1 MKRYLRIQCLAAV
14 AAFALALPVVTAQDA
29 ESDKRTERAERAER
43 ARQERE
49 AEQQERIAAG
59 RQDAKRGPQDGLRKL
74 QRAMSRME
82 ISERQRTAIDALFEG
97 HFAEYGGREVPADQQ
112 EFLKK
117 MREAYAAEDME
128 RVDEIRRQRAELKS
142 GRAEQMREATTK
154 LLGEIEEQLET
165 AQRDQFHQLVERFR
179 VNQQRRTTSPRMKAV
194 MRVVYNR
201 DVDLTDEQRE
211 KIKSLQRDAHKAAR
225 AKRLD
230 KEERAEQDEKLISEI
245 LAVLT
250 SEQQETVEATIKKLE
265 ERMSAAEQRRGRER
279 GGDK

>member
-29 ESDKRTERAERAER
+29 ESDKRTQRAERAER
-43 ARQERE
+43 ARQQRA

-97 HFAEYGGREVPADQQ
+97 HFAEYGGREVPADQK

-128 RVDEIRRQRAELKS
+128 RVDEIRRQRAELES

-194 MRVVYNR
+194 MRAVYNR
-201 DVDLTDEQRE
+201 DVDLSEEQRE

-250 SEQQETVEATIKKLE
+250 SEQQETVEASIKKLE
-265 ERMSAAEQRRGRER
+265 ERMSAAERRRSRER
-279 GGDK
+279 GDDK

>member
-1 MKRYLRIQCLAAV
+1 MKRYLRIQCLAAL

-29 ESDKRTERAERAER
+29 ESDQQAERAER
-43 ARQERE
+43 ARRQR
-49 AEQQERIAAG
+49 AAKQQERSAAG

-82 ISERQRTAIDALFEG
+82 ISDRRRTAIDALFEG
-97 HFAEYGGREVPADQQ
+97 HFAEYGGRQSPADQM
-112 EFLKK
+112 ELLKK

-128 RVDEIRRQRAELKS
+128 RVDELRRQRAELKS

-165 AQRDQFHQLVERFR
+165 AQLDQFHQLVERFR
-179 VNQQRRTTSPRMKAV
+179 VNQQRRTTSPKMKAV
-194 MRVVYNR
+194 MRAVYNR
-201 DVDLTDEQRE
+201 DVDLTEEQRE

-225 AKRLD
+225 AKKLN

-250 SEQQETVEATIKKLE
+250 SEQQETVEAGIKKIE
-265 ERMSAAEQRRGRER
+265 ERISAAEQRRGRER